1 MLWKNNIK
9 QQLTGKGTS
18 SAYLSCVC
26 ACSKP
31 CMIPRAHSLPST
43 WAREPLQPPS
53 SANAGIVYS
62 HLDYKDFS
70 PERKFMWKQPGLLET
85 TGEPLLFYLAV
96 SWNLVSQQGREPEW
110 FPPPI
115 VPFCPSFPPECHL
128 VGHRE
133 EKQEGGGMFVPK
145 NLASDIFWMFS

>member
-18 SAYLSCVC
+18 SAYLSVC
-26 ACSKP
+26 ALVQNLAW
-31 CMIPRAHSLPST
+31 PRELTHF
-43 WAREPLQPPS
+43 WAASAPG

-70 PERKFMWKQPGLLET
+70 PERKFMWKQHGLLET

-96 SWNLVSQQGREPEW
+96 SWNLVLQQGREPEW

-133 EKQEGGGMFVPK
+133 EKQEEGGMFVPK